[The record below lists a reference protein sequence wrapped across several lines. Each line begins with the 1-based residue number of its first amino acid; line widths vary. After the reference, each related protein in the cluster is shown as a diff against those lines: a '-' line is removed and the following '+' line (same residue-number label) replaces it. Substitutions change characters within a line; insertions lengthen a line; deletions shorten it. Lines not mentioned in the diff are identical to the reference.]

1 MALAALLLLLLA
13 AAGGCQTRPL
23 AWFHNGFKVGPNFA
37 PPTAPVAPQ
46 WVDAADQRVVPLPAN
61 DCDWWSVF
69 GDEVLNDLILTA
81 YRQNLDLR
89 TAATRVAEARA
100 QRGIAAGNLFP
111 QQQTAAADYI
121 HAQLPPIFPSVP
133 LPGTLSVWAS
143 GFNVS
148 WELDFWGHYRRL
160 IESADAELGAAGAG
174 FNDALVML
182 IADVATNYVQLR
194 TYEQRIDF
202 ARQNVA
208 IQRSTLDLAQQRFDQ
223 GVSNELDVR
232 QAESNLAQTEGS
244 IPPLVIGRRQA
255 MNQLCTLLG
264 MPVTDLAP
272 RLGRGPIPRPPL
284 TVAVGVPADLIRRR
298 PDVRRA
304 EFEMAS
310 QCAQIGV
317 AESSYYPS
325 FTINGFVG
333 YAAND
338 LNDLFS
344 AKNFTGF
351 IFPNVNWNILNYG
364 RITNNVRVQQARFD
378 RTVYQY
384 QQTLLTAGRE
394 VENALIGF
402 LEYQRQTVSFCA
414 A

>member
-1 MALAALLLLLLA
+1 M
-13 AAGGCQTRPL
+13 
-23 AWFHNGFKVGPNFA
+23 
-37 PPTAPVAPQ
+37 
-46 WVDAADQRVVPLPAN
+46 
-61 DCDWWSVF
+61 
-69 GDEVLNDLILTA
+69 
-81 YRQNLDLR
+81 
-89 TAATRVAEARA
+89 
-100 QRGIAAGNLFP
+100 
-111 QQQTAAADYI
+111 
-121 HAQLPPIFPSVP
+121 
-133 LPGTLSVWAS
+133 
-143 GFNVS
+143 
-148 WELDFWGHYRRL
+148 
-160 IESADAELGAAGAG
+160 
-174 FNDALVML
+174 
-182 IADVATNYVQLR
+182 
-194 TYEQRIDF
+194 
-202 ARQNVA
+202 A

-402 LEYQRQTVSFCA
+402 LEYQRQTVSLRA